1 MEDIATPALEM
12 IDLTAGYGGEA
23 VLAGVSVAV
32 PRSAQVAVVGPNGA
46 GKSTLFKALMG
57 LLSPSAGKLLVHG
70 QPPDRQAMR
79 MAYVPQREEIDWR
92 FPATVM
98 DVVLMGRYGHLGWF
112 RHTGSKDRAIA
123 AECLEQLGLGHL
135 AHRPIGELSGGQQQ
149 RVFLARALAQQ
160 PDILVLDEP
169 FAAVDSPTR
178 EAVLK
183 LLGELRDRGI
193 TLLVS
198 THDLPLASSRFDLL
212 MLLNRRLVAFG
223 PPSEAITSSTLS
235 ETFGGQL
242 LLYREGESLLAFADH
257 CCPANERQLQSAR
270 GEPRK

>member
-1 MEDIATPALEM
+1 MEDIAIPALEM
-12 IDLTAGYGGEA
+12 IDLTVGYDGAA
-23 VLAGVSVAV
+23 VLTGISAAV
-32 PRSAQVAVVGPNGA
+32 HGAARVAVVGPNGA
-46 GKSTLFKALMG
+46 GKSTLFKALAG
-57 LLSPSAGKLLVHG
+57 LLPVSAGKLLVHG

-79 MAYVPQREEIDWR
+79 IAYVPQREEIDWR

-169 FAAVDSPTR
+169 FAAVDAPTR
-178 EAVLK
+178 EAALK
-183 LLGELRDRGI
+183 LLEGLHDRGI

-198 THDLPLASSRFDLL
+198 THDLPLASSHFDLL

-223 PPSEAITSSTLS
+223 PPSEVITSSTLS

-257 CCPANERQLQSAR
+257 CCPADERQSQSTRRDAR
-270 GEPRK
+270 K